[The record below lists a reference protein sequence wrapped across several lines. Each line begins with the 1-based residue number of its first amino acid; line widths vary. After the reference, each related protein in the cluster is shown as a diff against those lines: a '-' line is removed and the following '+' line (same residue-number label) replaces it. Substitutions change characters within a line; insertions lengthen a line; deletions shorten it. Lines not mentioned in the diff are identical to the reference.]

1 MTFSALEKPFPGR
14 SRDGGPKESMMS
26 ANHRCDGK
34 VALVTGS
41 SRGLGKAI
49 AARLAAQGATVAL
62 AARTMEPDPK
72 YHGSLGQTLDEIVA
86 AGGRAIAV
94 QADLS
99 QAEERER
106 LFAEVVNTVGAP
118 DILVNNAAV
127 TFLRPLD
134 EFPERR
140 VRLMMEM
147 HVLGPLHLSQLAIPA
162 MRDRGRGWILN
173 LTSVGGDLPPGPPF
187 SEFDRTAG
195 FGIYGTVKAALNR
208 LTKSLAAEL
217 YDDGIAV
224 NAAAPSNPVATP
236 GAGTLDLAK
245 TDTED
250 IELITETV
258 LRLCTGDPKTM
269 TGRVA
274 HTQTFLAEVAWS
286 KPVG

>member
-1 MTFSALEKPFPGR
+1 MA
-14 SRDGGPKESMMS
+14 GPCE
-26 ANHRCDGK
+26 GK
-34 VALVTGS
+34 VALVTGA

-49 AARLAAQGATVAL
+49 AKRLAAEGATVAL
-62 AARTMEPDPK
+62 TARTMVPDPK
-72 YHGSLGQTLDEIVA
+72 YQGSLRQTLEEIQA
-86 AGGRAIAV
+86 SDGTAIAI

-99 QAEERER
+99 KPEDRER
-106 LFAEVVNTVGAP
+106 LFGEVVERLGAP

-134 EFPERR
+134 EFPDRR

-147 HVLGPLHLSQLAIPA
+147 HVLAPLHLTQLAIPA
-162 MRDRGRGWILN
+162 MRERCRGWVLN
-173 LTSVGGDLPPGPPF
+173 VTSVGGGLPTGPPF
-187 SEFDRTAG
+187 SEFDRSAG

-236 GAGTLDLAK
+236 GAGALDLAK

-250 IELITETV
+250 IALITQTAFE
-258 LRLCTGDPKTM
+258 LCTGDPKTL
-269 TGRVA
+269 TGRIA
-274 HTQTFLAEVAWS
+274 HTQRFLREIGWLS
-286 KPVG
+286 

>member
-1 MTFSALEKPFPGR
+1 
-14 SRDGGPKESMMS
+14 MS
-26 ANHRCDGK
+26 DHRCDGK

-49 AARLAAQGATVAL
+49 ATRLAARGATVAL
-62 AARTMEPDPK
+62 TARTIDPDPK
-72 YHGSLGQTLDEIVA
+72 YRGSLSQTRDEIVA
-86 AGGRAIAV
+86 AGGRAVAI

-99 QAEERER
+99 SADERER
-106 LFAEVVNTVGAP
+106 LFAEVVSAVGAP

-134 EFPERR
+134 EFPDRR
-140 VRLMMEM
+140 ARLMMEM
-147 HVLGPLHLSQLAIPA
+147 HLFGPLHLSQLAIPA

-173 LTSVGGDLPPGPPF
+173 VTSVGGDLPSGPPF
-187 SEFDRTAG
+187 SDFDRTAG
-195 FGIYGTVKAALNR
+195 FGVYGTAKAALNR

-224 NAAAPSNPVATP
+224 NAAAPTNPVATP

-250 IELITETV
+250 IELITETA
-258 LRLCTGDPKTM
+258 LRLCTGDPKTL
-269 TGRVA
+269 TGRIA
-274 HTQTFLAEVAWS
+274 HTQSFLVEAGWS
-286 KPVG
+286 QPVL

>member
-1 MTFSALEKPFPGR
+1 MSGR
-14 SRDGGPKESMMS
+14 CAGLT
-26 ANHRCDGK
+26 
-34 VALVTGS
+34 ALVTGS

-49 AARLAAQGATVAL
+49 AQRLAAEGATVAL
-62 AARTMEPDPK
+62 TARTLEPDPK
-72 YHGSLGQTLDEIVA
+72 YQGSLQETLDAIRS
-86 AGGRAIAV
+86 GGGSAIAI

-99 QAEERER
+99 KTEDRER
-106 LFAEVVNTVGAP
+106 LFAEVVDRIGAP

-134 EFPERR
+134 GFPERR
-140 VRLMMEM
+140 ARLMIEM
-147 HVLGPLHLSQLAIPA
+147 HVLAPLHLTQLAIPA
-162 MRDRGRGWILN
+162 MRERGRGWVLN
-173 LTSVGGDLPPGPPF
+173 VTSVGGDLPSGPPF
-187 SEFDRTAG
+187 DEFDRSAG

-250 IELITETV
+250 IELITQTALE
-258 LRLCTGDPKTM
+258 LCTADPQSL
-269 TGRVA
+269 TGCIA
-274 HTQTFLAEVAWS
+274 HTQTFLREIGWLT
-286 KPVG
+286 

>member
-1 MTFSALEKPFPGR
+1 LTG
-14 SRDGGPKESMMS
+14 
-26 ANHRCDGK
+26 RCDGL

-49 AARLAAQGATVAL
+49 AQRLAGEGATVAL
-62 AARTMEPDPK
+62 TARTMEPDPK
-72 YHGSLGQTLDEIVA
+72 YQGSLQQTRDEITA
-86 AGGRAIAV
+86 DGGQAIAV

-99 QAEERER
+99 KADDRGR
-106 LFAEVVNTVGAP
+106 LFSEVASSIGAP

-134 EFPERR
+134 EFPDRR
-140 VRLMMEM
+140 VRLMLEM
-147 HVLGPLHLSQLAIPA
+147 HVLGPLHLTQLAIPT
-162 MRDRGRGWILN
+162 MRERRRGWVLN
-173 LTSVGGDLPPGPPF
+173 VTSAGGDLPPGPPF

-195 FGIYGTVKAALNR
+195 FGIYGMVKAALNR

-224 NAAAPSNPVATP
+224 NAAAPSKPVATP

-250 IELITETV
+250 IALITETA
-258 LRLCTGDPKTM
+258 LALCTGDPKTM
-269 TGRVA
+269 TGRIA
-274 HTQTFLAEVAWS
+274 HTEPFFREMGWS
-286 KPVG
+286 R

>member
-1 MTFSALEKPFPGR
+1 LA
-14 SRDGGPKESMMS
+14 GPCE
-26 ANHRCDGK
+26 GK
-34 VALVTGS
+34 VALVTGA

-49 AARLAAQGATVAL
+49 AKRLAAEGATVAL
-62 AARTMEPDPK
+62 TARTMEPDPK
-72 YHGSLGQTLDEIVA
+72 YQGSLRQTLEEMPPSD
-86 AGGRAIAV
+86 GTAIAI

-99 QAEERER
+99 KREDRER
-106 LFAEVVNTVGAP
+106 LFGEVVERLGAP

-134 EFPERR
+134 EFPDRR

-147 HVLGPLHLSQLAIPA
+147 HVLAPLHLTQLAIPA
-162 MRDRGRGWILN
+162 MRERRRGWVLN
-173 LTSVGGDLPPGPPF
+173 VTSVGGDLPTGPPF
-187 SEFDRTAG
+187 SEFDRSAG

-250 IELITETV
+250 IALITQTAFE
-258 LRLCTGDPKTM
+258 LCTGDPRTL
-269 TGRVA
+269 TGRIA
-274 HTQTFLAEVAWS
+274 HTQPFLREIGWLS
-286 KPVG
+286 